1 MSADARVVELER
13 QLSTLAVLQSVY
25 CMDGEFATTDETAA
39 LLEAYNDGKDLNA
52 LLSASTTA
60 QATLRVHLSEEN
72 IKQVSL
78 NIHWLQRR
86 GLDDAAAAAAEPLRI
101 RPTQPTWLSRR
112 AFEDLSSRF
121 QARIAELPEDEKEDE
136 VALVAFAVE
145 TVKELAIETQAASGQ
160 NNGATALANS
170 ASDTLV

>member
-1 MSADARVVELER
+1 MSADARIVELER

-60 QATLRVHLSEEN
+60 QATLQVHLSEEN
-72 IKQVSL
+72 SEQVSL
-78 NIHWLQRR
+78 NIHWLQR
-86 GLDDAAAAAAEPLRI
+86 GLDDAAGAAADPLRI
-101 RPTQPTWLSRR
+101 RPTQPNWLSRR

-136 VALVAFAVE
+136 VALIAFAVE
-145 TVKELAIETQAASGQ
+145 AVKELAIETQAASEQ
-160 NNGATALANS
+160 KNGATALENS